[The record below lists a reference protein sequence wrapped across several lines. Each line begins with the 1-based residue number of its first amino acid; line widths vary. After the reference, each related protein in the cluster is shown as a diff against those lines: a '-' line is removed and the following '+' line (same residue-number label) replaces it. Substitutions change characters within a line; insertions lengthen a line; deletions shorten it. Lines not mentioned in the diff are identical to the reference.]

1 MTFYLGD
8 LERLFDDIKEI
19 INFIEI
25 SQYQNRRHRIFLGN
39 GDRINFSIP
48 NDTIAHLLGINTNY
62 LISTGRF
69 NSTNSF
75 EVLKEMC
82 ENPYRLNQL
91 YHDGIIKYENL
102 FSPFITNKLE
112 GFRENIKINIE
123 ETEMVCKYNSSR
135 TFISEETSQKYDYII
150 IKKYQDGKIGILGL
164 VNKESYYV
172 PMSNQLF
179 YSFEEAKETLDAY
192 IKNQE
197 VSIMTGVNVFNTE
210 TDYDKTYYLS
220 LNNKINKI
228 KNIKHYKQLYNC
240 SLDLSGDYEYT
251 VGRLVQNR
259 TDHYEDNDLID
270 IIVNSIKEGKLIDT
284 NVFRDTNLSKIIES
298 FNDYLCE
305 TQIGK
310 NSSVTESYS
319 TLKHDLE
326 VLREDLAKLKT
337 ENSNLITTNR
347 ELTEKVAN
355 LEIENTEYKESEEKI
370 LQILNRKPRM

>member
-1 MTFYLGD
+1 MNFNLGD

-39 GDRINFSIP
+39 GDRLNFSIP
-48 NDTIAHLLGINTNY
+48 NDTISHLLGINTNY

-82 ENPYRLNQL
+82 ENPYRINQL
-91 YHDGIIKYENL
+91 YNDGIIKYENL
-102 FSPFITNKLE
+102 FSPFIINKLE

-135 TFISEETSQKYDYII
+135 TFISEENTQKYDYII

-179 YSFEEAKETLDAY
+179 ASFEEAKETLDSY

-197 VSIMTGVNVFNTE
+197 VSIITGVNVFNTE
-210 TDYDKTYYLS
+210 TDFDKTYYLS

-228 KNIKHYKQLYNC
+228 KNIKECKKIFNC

-251 VGRLVQNR
+251 ISRLVQNR
-259 TDHYEDNDLID
+259 TDYYEDNDLID

-284 NVFRDTNLSKIIES
+284 NVFRDTNLSKIIET

-305 TQIGK
+305 TQIGR
-310 NSSVTESYS
+310 NSSVSESY
-319 TLKHDLE
+319 TQMKKDLE
-326 VLREDLAKLKT
+326 HLRNKLT
-337 ENSNLITTNR
+337 EANEKISV
-347 ELTEKVAN
+347 LTEKNGDLTELAKN
-355 LEIENTEYKESEEKI
+355 LTKENTEYKDSEEKI
-370 LQILNRKPRM
+370 LQILNRKPRI